1 MSKIMFTAPP
11 FSPTAEAG
19 LFTALIRMLPMHKL
33 LPALLAAAVACS
45 TAFAAETAFNP
56 LANPST
62 PEEWEQFTTT
72 SYNGARKVVESL
84 IEKYDISLE
93 SLEIAGV
100 PCYRITPKEVRHDGL
115 LYLVHGGGY
124 VLGAGIACTQEGIY
138 MAALTGYEVLAVDYR
153 MPPAEEPFPAA
164 IDDMMAVYAAL
175 LQDHSPESIGVF
187 GSSTGGAMTLLLS
200 QEAHSRGLPQP
211 AALISGTPW
220 SDISKT
226 GDTYFSNDHQDE
238 VLVSYDG
245 WIKPAALLYANG
257 VDLKDP
263 RLSPVY
269 GEFDFF
275 PPTMLVS
282 GTRDLFLSNTVRVQ
296 AKLLE
301 ADRPVDLLVLEGVSH
316 CGYYLY
322 GETEPALLYH
332 SQAEKFW
339 QEHLKP

>member
-1 MSKIMFTAPP
+1 
-11 FSPTAEAG
+11 
-19 LFTALIRMLPMHKL
+19 MHKL
-33 LPALLAAAVACS
+33 LPALLALALGCS
-45 TAFAAETAFNP
+45 TALAAETATFNP

-62 PEEWEQFTTT
+62 PEEWDQFTSI
-72 SYNGARKVVESL
+72 SYRGTVKAVESL
-84 IEKYDISLE
+84 MEKYQVSIE

-100 PCYRITPKEVRHDGL
+100 PCYRIIPKEIKHEGL

-124 VLGAGIACTQEGIY
+124 VLGSGIACTHEGIY

-153 MPPAEEPFPAA
+153 MPPAAEPFPAA

-175 LQDHSPESIGVF
+175 LQERSPESIGVF
-187 GSSTGGAMTLLLS
+187 GSSTGGALTLLLS
-200 QEAHSRGLPQP
+200 QEAHRRDLPQP

-226 GDTYFSNDHQDE
+226 GDTYFSNDYQDE
-238 VLVSYDG
+238 VLISYDG
-245 WIKPAALLYANG
+245 WVKSAALLYANG

-301 ADRPVDLLVLEGVSH
+301 AGRSVDLLVLEGASH
-316 CGYYLY
+316 CSYYLY
-322 GETEPALLYH
+322 GENEPALLYH

-339 QEHLKP
+339 NEHLKP